1 MWKLLLN
8 YAKRHLWK
16 VICEA
21 WKKNKGEGWW
31 GEYSLMHN
39 SSPLSPP
46 SLPITPPFTPL
57 SSSFPTSP
65 PTAQESL
72 EKRTIRNVTTY
83 LEAIWKCPHNRV
95 NIWAAWNICLIDLWI
110 VKNENIAIFI
120 FASASPL
127 KCPGHSFTLYFD
139 TPILMSPLTNVFNF
153 EILFSLGYDE
163 GDWLSMKSLFK
174 CHQGYIPI
182 SRQQAAIALRSS
194 TIILVIKSVTMFF
207 LLQDEA
213 RWFRYEFTS
222 QAQALY
228 PV

>member
-1 MWKLLLN
+1 MGSDHTSLKLTASLALLYGLPNCRDMWKLLLN

-110 VKNENIAIFI
+110 VKDKNIAIFI
-120 FASASPL
+120 SLTS
-127 KCPGHSFTLYFD
+127 
-139 TPILMSPLTNVFNF
+139 LMSRTQFLLYILTHQYWCLHWQMCSILKFYSALVMTRVTDFQWS
-153 EILFSLGYDE
+153 LFS
-163 GDWLSMKSLFK
+163 
-174 CHQGYIPI
+174 
-182 SRQQAAIALRSS
+182 
-194 TIILVIKSVTMFF
+194 SVTKDIFQYLDNK
-207 LLQDEA
+207 LL
-213 RWFRYEFTS
+213 
-222 QAQALY
+222 L
-228 PV
+228 P